1 MNEFKNIFSQIQ
13 PYDFKGIE
21 KLLDDIKGY
30 KYVVI
35 YNINEVLI
43 EFAEKI
49 SAKKLEKF
57 TELRAFNNDGELAV
71 RSYGGKYKGR
81 IRTDGIGGNTEYIDE
96 AHLLWGDKNK
106 NKIISNEYTSLSE
119 DRGMQL
125 LVPFIVPVGEN
136 AFIKIRNY
144 LSSDL
149 DIFQFDDWRMVE
161 FFSKKV
167 EMEED

>member
-49 SAKKLEKF
+49 PPKKLEKF

-81 IRTDGIGGNTEYIDE
+81 IRTDGIGENTEYIDVHYVRNAL
-96 AHLLWGDKNK
+96 AHADKLSKDKLKDFKNCINDFYSLYKNK
-106 NKIISNEYTSLSE
+106 FKEQSGKENKEALELVLKATF
-119 DRGMQL
+119 DR
-125 LVPFIVPVGEN
+125 FEEN
-136 AFIKIRNY
+136 
-144 LSSDL
+144 
-149 DIFQFDDWRMVE
+149 
-161 FFSKKV
+161 KKNK
-167 EMEED
+167 ENKK